1 MLTLLPPSF
10 GYKNM
15 AKLSL
20 LASQQAGEARIS
32 LWLLGAAA
40 FMVIAD
46 MRVIDPLLHIIA
58 NDLNASV
65 GSAAIIVS
73 AYTIPYG
80 LFQLVYGPLGDRIGK
95 VRVMAGAIAAFAIG
109 TAACAIVPNL
119 ASLAL
124 LRFVTGVAAAAIIP
138 LSLAYIGDT
147 YPYEQR
153 QAAIGRYLSSL
164 MLGQILGGSLGGIFG
179 EYLSWRDI
187 FLVFGVASLVIAGL
201 LWRVAQDLPRSVK
214 GSQAAS
220 RFLSL
225 KPYLQLMSDPL
236 ARLVIV
242 GVFIEGFFLFA
253 GSTYIGAFLRDRYQ
267 LSYLLIGF
275 MLSGFGIGGLLYS
288 ASVKWLVR
296 RLRENG
302 LILVGGW
309 LVCTTYL
316 CMVLFQQWM
325 LVIPLIMVLGLGFYM
340 MHSTLQ
346 TRATELSPE
355 ARGTAVSL
363 FAFSLFLG
371 QGVGA
376 IALGRIVDGPGYTTS
391 FVITGVAIALLSI
404 WLVSQFRRLF
414 VSQ

>member
-1 MLTLLPPSF
+1 MV
-10 GYKNM
+10 
-15 AKLSL
+15 KLSL
-20 LASQQAGEARIS
+20 LATKQSGEARIS

-58 NDLNASV
+58 DELNASV

-80 LFQLVYGPLGDRIGK
+80 LFQLIYGPLGDRIGK
-95 VRVMAGAIAAFAIG
+95 VRVMAVAIAAFAIG

-119 ASLAL
+119 ALLAV
-124 LRFVTGVAAAAIIP
+124 LRFATGVAAAAIIP
-138 LSLAYIGDT
+138 LSLAYIGDSF
-147 YPYEQR
+147 PYEQR
-153 QAAIGRYLSSL
+153 QAALGRYLTSL
-164 MLGQILGGSLGGIFG
+164 MLGQILSGSLGGIFG

-187 FLVFGVASLVIAGL
+187 FLVFGLVSLIIAGV
-201 LWRVAQDLPRSVK
+201 LWRAAQTLPKSAPVSS
-214 GSQAAS
+214 GQQG
-220 RFLSL
+220 FLSL
-225 KPYLQLMSDPL
+225 QPYRQLMTKPT
-236 ARLVIV
+236 AQLVII
-242 GVFIEGFFLFA
+242 GVFIEGFFLFG
-253 GSTYIGAFLRDRYQ
+253 GSAYIGAFLRDRYE

-275 MLSGFGIGGLLYS
+275 MLSGFGLGGLLYS

-296 RLRENG
+296 RLGENG

-316 CMVLFQQWM
+316 SMVLFQYWM
-325 LVIPLIMVLGLGFYM
+325 LFIPLSISLGLGFYM

-346 TRATELSPE
+346 TRATELAPE

-371 QGVGA
+371 QGLGA
-376 IALGRIVDGPGYTTS
+376 AVLGLVVDGAGYTTS
-391 FVITGVAIALLSI
+391 FTITGVATALLSVG
-404 WLVSQFRRLF
+404 LVYQFHQIIRHSQ
-414 VSQ
+414 